1 MNKIYAGI
9 ILTLLSLQIGTNPLF
24 SQGKNDEL
32 FKKAAELYMSR
43 DIPSMKRALVLI
55 EPETNILF
63 NKNADSRLI
72 AIQSLI
78 YIHLNQLETMLS
90 PDQAEYFNV
99 SLQLSERAVS
109 IERNA
114 ITLMALAKSYLVLGK
129 FDEALKTAEE
139 AIQSAPKEAELWY
152 IAASASPGSISDS
165 GSPAG
170 EKMVKAIN
178 LNPKF
183 IWPLEDI
190 IQDAIKNRRK
200 EVAMVYLAKLEQ
212 AVPDFKRLAFH
223 KGLFQY
229 NFGSRKAGIELLQEY
244 MKSDPESIQAEKISM
259 LLASK

>member
-114 ITLMALAKSYLVLGK
+114 ITL
-129 FDEALKTAEE
+129 
-139 AIQSAPKEAELWY
+139 
-152 IAASASPGSISDS
+152 
-165 GSPAG
+165 
-170 EKMVKAIN
+170 
-178 LNPKF
+178 
-183 IWPLEDI
+183 
-190 IQDAIKNRRK
+190 
-200 EVAMVYLAKLEQ
+200 
-212 AVPDFKRLAFH
+212 
-223 KGLFQY
+223 
-229 NFGSRKAGIELLQEY
+229 
-244 MKSDPESIQAEKISM
+244 
-259 LLASK
+259 